1 MKALVLAAHGSRR
14 EASNEEVIMLS
25 RTIEQDMSNEY
36 AVVRAGFLEQAKPS
50 ISDAIE
56 NCVKL
61 GAIEVVVVPYFLSA
75 GRHVVEDVPAELDK
89 ARSNH
94 KNISITITP
103 HIGSSPKMQD
113 VIREAA
119 MNNELPN

>member
-25 RTIEQDMSNEY
+25 RTVEQDMSNEY
-36 AVVRAGFLEQAKPS
+36 AVVQAGFLEQAKPS
-50 ISDAIE
+50 IPDAIE

-75 GRHVVEDVPAELDK
+75 GRHVFEDVPAELDQ
-89 ARSNH
+89 ARSYH
-94 KNISITITP
+94 KNISITITA
-103 HIGSSPKMQD
+103 HIGSSPKMQA
-113 VIREAA
+113 VIRELAV
-119 MNNELPN
+119 NVDLPN